1 MARADVEAPTLN
13 LCFPTKDKKQTLLDA
28 IASLTGM
35 ELLEMREEINSQFKK
50 VIDREENFFLHDYLD
65 EWLYIVSYRD
75 GSEYL
80 YTKGAD
86 AYAEYKRTDFAIAIT
101 RKSKDL
107 FPTYQVMMSKGEFAY
122 IPKKGEKVA
131 DMSKKDY
138 DMQYQ
143 KEHVKRVYFVLNKAS
158 DKDIVDFLAKQ
169 DNVNGFLK
177 ELVRDYMKK
186 EGTE

>member
-1 MARADVEAPTLN
+1 
-13 LCFPTKDKKQTLLDA
+13 
-28 IASLTGM
+28 
-35 ELLEMREEINSQFKK
+35 MREEIDAQFKT

-65 EWLYIVSYRD
+65 NWLYIVSYRD

-86 AYAEYKRTDFAIAIT
+86 AYAEYKRTDFAVAIT

-107 FPTYQVMMSKGEFAY
+107 FPVYQTMMSKEEFAY
-122 IPKKGEKVA
+122 IPKKKGDKVS

-138 DMQYQ
+138 DVQYQ

-158 DKDIVDFLAKQ
+158 DKDIVDFLATK

-177 ELVRDYMKK
+177 ELVREKMREERSK
-186 EGTE
+186 